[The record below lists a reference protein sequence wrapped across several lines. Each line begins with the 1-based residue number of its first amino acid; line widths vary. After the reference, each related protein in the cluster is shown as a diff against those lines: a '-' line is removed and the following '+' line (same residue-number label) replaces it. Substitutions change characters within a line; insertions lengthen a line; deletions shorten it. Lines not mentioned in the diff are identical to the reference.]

1 MILKSN
7 GKEVATDVDFAC
19 STLKQIKGLMFRRRV
34 PESYA
39 LVFVMKKIQRVSLHM
54 LFVNYPIDAIFLDEK
69 KKVIKASS
77 LRPWIGT
84 CSCNGKVKYIIET
97 SHGKS
102 ERLGIK
108 QGDVF
113 EFDNQCQQD

>member
-19 STLKQIKGLMFRRRV
+19 SALKHIRGLMFSKRI
-34 PESYA
+34 PENYA
-39 LVFVMKKIQRVSLHM
+39 LVFVMKKAQRVSLHM

-69 KKVIKASS
+69 KRVIKTSGLKA
-77 LRPWIGT
+77 WIGI
-84 CSCNGKVKYIIET
+84 CSCEGKVKYIIET

-102 ERLGIK
+102 EKLRIK
-108 QGDVF
+108 PGDLF
-113 EFDNQCQQD
+113 EFDNRCQ